1 MTTPTNKNHAQS
13 TKDAFASHDLPTG
26 KSEDVEYSE
35 ELADAE
41 DLAAQARAE
50 AADARAEQ

>member
-1 MTTPTNKNHAQS
+1 MTTPNKPDSKSNTEAL
-13 TKDAFASHDLPTG
+13 ASHKLPTG